1 MVSGTVEGFE
11 QQVSSPR
18 HRYAVGDLSLVEPG
32 ADFIAPP
39 REDRS
44 AAAVAE
50 DLASQAGTAPIRS
63 SIVRKLLELYKHP
76 NLDFV
81 NYVCDG
87 LRSGFDIGVKEN
99 IEGFEL
105 DNSKTAKEWMDGERR
120 TGWERREMK
129 TTRNSFQLWLW

>member
-1 MVSGTVEGFE
+1 MFGVV
-11 QQVSSPR
+11 SPR

-76 NLDFV
+76 NL
-81 NYVCDG
+81 G
-87 LRSGFDIGVKEN
+87 LRQLRLRRSTLGVRHWS
-99 IEGFEL
+99 EGKF
-105 DNSKTAKEWMDGERR
+105 RR
-120 TGWERREMK
+120 LRVG
-129 TTRNSFQLWLW
+129 